1 MNAENPMAM
10 RPRLHQGTLTVEAP
24 RLSLRMASA
33 IAAAARAAVSGPM
46 RAAAPHAGGGALAA
60 LEALLA
66 PMRTSSLDTPSPG
79 ASATTHSGTAGTG
92 PSSLNA
98 AAVAA
103 SLRNAATFPE
113 ADTTAFSQGR
123 RSPGTGMTAAGGGG
137 GGSAGSA
144 GSTGSS
150 TRPIASVADAS
161 PAEAS
166 ALIAELGARVV
177 HPQVI
182 YAQRLRAHTRARPL
196 YTHAPLL
203 CIRWRMLLVMA
214 CPHALPSHWLTGS
227 TQAPLSQLRV
237 HATCSLQDAATARDG
252 WSALAGGEGVRRAVE
267 EALLWPLRHPDAFTS
282 VLRHTRA
289 GSAPPPVRPT
299 ALLFYGPP
307 GTGKTHAA
315 RIAAESA
322 TLPLVSAPL
331 EGLISKW
338 YGEGEKQLALLFAC
352 CERLGPCVLFLDEV
366 DALAGSRER
375 GVHEASRRMLSVL
388 LRHLDG
394 ACRGRP
400 WSAAHAHARTFDCAL
415 GCAGVVVHADGCART
430 LPAPCT
436 ARTQSRPPP

>member
-1 MNAENPMAM
+1 MRPVSSQRRSMVAQAGHARRVGHAARSLPRPSLWPSSPAQAHCDSSCPSHIRAHGARTHSRVGCDRVTLGHWMRPDHCGPRVPIGASRLESGMNAENPMAM

-182 YAQRLRAHTRARPL
+182 YAQRLRAHTRAA
-196 YTHAPLL
+196 H
-203 CIRWRMLLVMA
+203 C
-214 CPHALPSHWLTGS
+214 
-227 TQAPLSQLRV
+227 
-237 HATCSLQDAATARDG
+237 
-252 WSALAGGEGVRRAVE
+252 
-267 EALLWPLRHPDAFTS
+267 
-282 VLRHTRA
+282 TRT
-289 GSAPPPVRPT
+289 R
-299 ALLFYGPP
+299 LFC
-307 GTGKTHAA
+307 
-315 RIAAESA
+315 
-322 TLPLVSAPL
+322 VSA
-331 EGLISKW
+331 
-338 YGEGEKQLALLFAC
+338 GECF
-352 CERLGPCVLFLDEV
+352 
-366 DALAGSRER
+366 S
-375 GVHEASRRMLSVL
+375 
-388 LRHLDG
+388 
-394 ACRGRP
+394 
-400 WSAAHAHARTFDCAL
+400 
-415 GCAGVVVHADGCART
+415 
-430 LPAPCT
+430 
-436 ARTQSRPPP
+436 